1 MTNRNSRV
9 ASLIAWAKTL
19 FGYENRVCLK
29 DKSLQ
34 DQWDLQTEQ
43 IWIRENSSKLMFWL
57 LGGHIVW
64 DFLFKQWIQK
74 RGLGQVWGRYSV
86 TSNPVSQHSKS
97 TQCRRKPELTINYS
111 SRASTSILRVPM
123 KVGFRAKVGFPFSPT
138 GSRSQSQLEVL
149 TGDWLRSK

>member
-1 MTNRNSRV
+1 MQVRDVLRWATANCVPVGGTGGRGAGGVVSVVKVISLGSSWKAAPQWQGGGKRAVTNRNSRV

-57 LGGHIVW
+57 LGGHVVG
-64 DFLFKQWIQK
+64 DFL
-74 RGLGQVWGRYSV
+74 
-86 TSNPVSQHSKS
+86 SK
-97 TQCRRKPELTINYS
+97 
-111 SRASTSILRVPM
+111 
-123 KVGFRAKVGFPFSPT
+123 
-138 GSRSQSQLEVL
+138 
-149 TGDWLRSK
+149 